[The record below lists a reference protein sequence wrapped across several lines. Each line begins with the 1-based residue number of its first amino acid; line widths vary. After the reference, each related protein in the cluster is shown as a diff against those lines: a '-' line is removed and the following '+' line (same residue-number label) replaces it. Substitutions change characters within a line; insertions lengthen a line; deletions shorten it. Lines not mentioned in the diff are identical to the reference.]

1 MVPILSVDSLSKR
14 YKNVSALNKLSFNVN
29 KGEVLGILGP
39 NGSGKTTLL
48 SIILGV
54 RKAYSGTFN
63 WFGENYTHNINKR
76 IGALLE
82 VPYFYPYLSVKRNM
96 EITAINRNCTTD
108 EIYQAIEQVEL
119 TEKLNH
125 PVYTLSLGMKQRL
138 AIAQTL
144 VGNPPVLVFDEPT
157 NGLDPEGIAFV
168 RRLIRQQHENGKTI
182 IIASHNLDEIQRVC
196 THVIILKNG
205 QSIANGKVDELL
217 KLKQIVQVETD
228 KVEGLKAIVANNP
241 NFKIIDS
248 YSEGI
253 TISVADNEAIKL
265 LNEQLTD
272 KNIVPKL
279 FEIRQPSLEEIFLDQ
294 VAK

>member
-1 MVPILSVDSLSKR
+1 
-14 YKNVSALNKLSFNVN
+14 
-29 KGEVLGILGP
+29 
-39 NGSGKTTLL
+39 
-48 SIILGV
+48 
-54 RKAYSGTFN
+54 
-63 WFGENYTHNINKR
+63 
-76 IGALLE
+76 
-82 VPYFYPYLSVKRNM
+82 M

-119 TEKLNH
+119 TEKLNY

>member
-54 RKAYSGTFN
+54 RKACSGTFN

-253 TISVADNEAIKL
+253 TISVANNEAIKL

>member
-54 RKAYSGTFN
+54 RKACSGTFN